1 MRSSKPTE
9 AELEALRFVAE
20 RPPVTAREVA
30 DHLAGRR
37 GLARTTV
44 LTLLER
50 LRKKGLV
57 LREGTDG
64 SFAYRPAQAKSALLQ
79 GIVDDFVQRALG
91 GSLSPLVAYLSG
103 RQDATPEEIAELRR
117 LVGTLEKGREDDGR
131 P

>member
-20 RPPVTAREVA
+20 SPPVTAREVA
-30 DHLAGRR
+30 DHLAARR
-37 GLARTTV
+37 GLARTTA

-57 LREGTDG
+57 VREEVEGTY
-64 SFAYRPAQAKSALLQ
+64 AYRPAQAKPALLQ

-103 RQDATPEEIAELRR
+103 RGDAATPEEIAELRR
-117 LVGTLEKGREDDGR
+117 LVKTLEDKDAK